1 MNNKG
6 QTLAIFVILLPV
18 ILFLIAVAIDMG
30 NFLVQKNKYED
41 EVKNTIKYG
50 LKHLDDEDISNKITM
65 LLNSN
70 VDGQK
75 QINIK
80 DKVIKIKVSKKV
92 NSIFTNIIDTNYQI
106 DISYIGYLDDKKI
119 IIKKE

>member
-6 QTLAIFVILLPV
+6 QTLAIFVILLPI

-50 LKHLDDEDISNKITM
+50 LKHLDDEDISNKIT
-65 LLNSN
+65 
-70 VDGQK
+70 
-75 QINIK
+75 
-80 DKVIKIKVSKKV
+80 
-92 NSIFTNIIDTNYQI
+92 IFVP
-106 DISYIGYLDDKKI
+106 
-119 IIKKE
+119 